1 MKALSKLMAA
11 IMASSLLFGCSSSG
25 STEIPTIGVAQLV
38 SHTSLNT
45 IRDAFT
51 DQMEELGYEDG
62 ENINYDFADA

>member
-1 MKALSKLMAA
+1 MKALSKLTAA

-62 ENINYDFADA
+62 ENIKLK